1 MDLKRL
7 KNIRE
12 SGRILLSLPAGTDKV
27 EVKEALGS
35 YGIYINDQRVETFR
49 TKETAFEVAIEA
61 AEALGK

>member
-12 SGRILLSLPAGTDKV
+12 SGRILLSLPAGTEKV
-27 EVKEALGS
+27 EVKEALGL
-35 YGIYINDQRVETFR
+35 YGIYINDQKVETFR